1 MELVCELNTVG
12 LSPKFNVQATAFL
25 PKGKPGLDKNE
36 GSHL

>member
-1 MELVCELNTVG
+1 MELVCELNTIS

-25 PKGKPGLDKNE
+25 PKGRLELDKDE